1 MRDGDLARELEG
13 LRRSYRDKLIELL
26 ARLGSLVREARKVR
40 DGDGLRAARDLAHRL
55 KGTSGS
61 YGFDECSA
69 QLRRIEERLERLAD
83 ATPADAAPSDAAPA
97 DAAPADAAP
106 ADAAA
111 IWMEIEQ
118 ALSRARSGCS

>member
-13 LRRSYRDKLIELL
+13 LRRAYRDKLIEML
-26 ARLGSLVREARKVR
+26 ARLGSLVREARKMR
-40 DGDGLRAARDLAHRL
+40 DGDEFQAARDLAHRL

-61 YGFDECSA
+61 YGFHECSA
-69 QLRRIEERLERLAD
+69 QLSRIEDRLERLAD
-83 ATPADAAPSDAAPA
+83 AAPA
-97 DAAPADAAP
+97 N
-106 ADAAA
+106 AAA

>member
-1 MRDGDLARELEG
+1 VAEVRDGDLAHELEG
-13 LRRSYRDKLIELL
+13 LRRAYRDKLIGML
-26 ARLGSLVREARKVR
+26 ARLGSLVREARESR
-40 DGDGLRAARDLAHRL
+40 DGHEFRGALELAHRL

-69 QLRRIEERLERLAD
+69 QLSKIEDRLERL
-83 ATPADAAPSDAAPA
+83 
-97 DAAPADAAP
+97 ADAAP